1 MATPSDPDIYFSF
14 FMFTADLRP
23 NDCACTK
30 EIVRHIQALRGLGYT
45 GFDLPIAP
53 TNTLDHQSEVDS
65 YLRLREALDEAG
77 LADVKFTTNVAATR
91 TFDPSS
97 MYKEQREIGLAYLKS
112 RVDITR
118 ALRGDIMAG
127 PIVLPYGVFPTTDA
141 TQAIWSD
148 ALQEW
153 LVPRY
158 RNAQPILEALGEYAA
173 GKRVKVAIE
182 PVDHWETPAPNMVKD
197 VTRFLDDVKSTQVG
211 VCIDSA
217 HVVLGSNGP
226 AVLTDDVRRVLAAGR
241 LHYVHISAPDRG
253 AVHDS
258 WIPWDAFLGS
268 ILNGYDGPL
277 LVEVFN
283 AIPVFLN
290 SLRLTR
296 RKFWIP
302 GEDPADAGRPGAYD
316 IAREAIA
323 EVRRKITEVSGS
335 KQSISQRAN

>member
-1 MATPSDPDIYFSF
+1 MASSSDRNIYFSF

-23 NDCACTK
+23 DDREYTK
-30 EIVRHIQALRGLGYT
+30 QIVCHMQALRALGYT

-53 TNTLDHQSEVDS
+53 TNTLDHQSEVQS
-65 YLRLREALDEAG
+65 YLRLKQALDEAG
-77 LADVKFTTNVAATR
+77 LDDVQFTTNVAATR

-97 MYKEQREIGLAYLKS
+97 MYKEQREIGLDYLKS
-112 RVDITR
+112 RVDITK

-141 TQAIWSD
+141 NQAIWSD

-158 RNAQPILEALGEYAA
+158 RHAQPIIERLGEYAA
-173 GKRVKVAIE
+173 SKGVKVAIE
-182 PVDHWETPAPNMVKD
+182 PVDHWETPAPNMVQD
-197 VTRFLDDVKSTQVG
+197 VMRFLDNVSSTQVG

-217 HVVLGSNGP
+217 HVVLGSDGP
-226 AVLTDDVRRVLAAGR
+226 DVFTSDVRRVLAARR

-258 WIPWDAFLGS
+258 WIPWDPFLRP
-268 ILNGYDGPL
+268 ILEGYDGPF

-296 RKFWIP
+296 RKFSIP
-302 GEDPADAGRPGAYD
+302 GEDTVVPGRPDAYA

-323 EVRRKITEVSGS
+323 AVRREISEVAGS
-335 KQSISQRAN
+335 

>member
-1 MATPSDPDIYFSF
+1 MASSSDREIYFSF

-23 NDCACTK
+23 DDHEYTK
-30 EIVRHIQALRGLGYT
+30 EIVRHMQNLREMGYT

-53 TNTLDHQSEVDS
+53 PTNTLDHKSEVHS
-65 YLRLREALDEAG
+65 YKRLRQALDEAG
-77 LADVKFTTNVAATR
+77 LHGVPFTTNVGATR

-97 MYKEQREIGLAYLKS
+97 LYEEQREIGLAYLKS
-112 RVDITR
+112 RVDITD
-118 ALRGDIMAG
+118 ALGGKIMAG

-141 TQAIWSD
+141 NQPIWSD

-158 RNAQPILEALGEYAA
+158 RLARPIIERLGEYAA
-173 GKRVKVAIE
+173 SKGVKVAIE
-182 PVDHWETPAPNMVKD
+182 PVDHWETPAPNMVNE
-197 VTRFLDDVKSTQVG
+197 VMRFLDDVPSPQVG

-217 HVVLGSNGP
+217 HVVLGSGDGP
-226 AVLTDDVRRVLAAGR
+226 AVFTNDVRRVSAARR
-241 LHYVHISAPDRG
+241 LHSVHISAPDRG

-258 WIPWDAFLGS
+258 WIPWDPFLRPV
-268 ILNGYDGPL
+268 LEGYDGPL

-296 RKFWIP
+296 RKFLIP
-302 GEDPADAGRPGAYD
+302 GEDPAVPGRPNAYD

-323 EVRRKITEVSGS
+323 EVRRKISEVAGS
-335 KQSISQRAN
+335 

>member
-1 MATPSDPDIYFSF
+1 MASSSDRNIYFSF

-23 NDCACTK
+23 DDREYTK
-30 EIVRHIQALRGLGYT
+30 EIVRHMQALKAFGYT

-53 TNTLDHQSEVDS
+53 TKTLDHQSEVES
-65 YLRLREALDEAG
+65 YARLKQTLDKAG
-77 LADVKFTTNVAATR
+77 LGDVQFTTNVAATR

-97 MYKEQREIGLAYLKS
+97 MYQEQREIGLAYLKS
-112 RVDITR
+112 RVDITK
-118 ALRGDIMAG
+118 ALGGDIMAG

-141 TQAIWSD
+141 NQAIWSD

-158 RNAQPILEALGEYAA
+158 RHAQPIIERLGEYAA
-173 GKRVKVAIE
+173 SKDVKVAIE
-182 PVDHWETPAPNMVKD
+182 PVDHWETPAPNMVQD
-197 VTRFLDDVKSTQVG
+197 VMCFLDNVSSTQVG

-217 HVVLGSNGP
+217 HVVLGSDGP
-226 AVLTDDVRRVLAAGR
+226 DVFTSDVRRVLAARR

-258 WIPWDAFLGS
+258 WIPWDPFLRP
-268 ILNGYDGPL
+268 ILEGYDGPF

-296 RKFWIP
+296 RKFSIP
-302 GEDPADAGRPGAYD
+302 GEDTVVSGRPDAYA

-323 EVRRKITEVSGS
+323 AVRREISEVAGS
-335 KQSISQRAN
+335 